1 MNKKKIALI
10 MTAAMAAS
18 MMFAGCGKTVD
29 SSVSGSASTAATGET
44 ATSESSKTVT
54 VDYSI
59 GLKKNGYYK
68 DVKAKKVDFPLP
80 RSDWTGQKSPDPQ
93 SLYQRG

>member
-29 SSVSGSASTAATGET
+29 SSVSGSASTA
-44 ATSESSKTVT
+44 V
-54 VDYSI
+54 SI
-59 GLKKNGYYK
+59 S
-68 DVKAKKVDFPLP
+68 PLLVL
-80 RSDWTGQKSPDPQ
+80 WA
-93 SLYQRG
+93 